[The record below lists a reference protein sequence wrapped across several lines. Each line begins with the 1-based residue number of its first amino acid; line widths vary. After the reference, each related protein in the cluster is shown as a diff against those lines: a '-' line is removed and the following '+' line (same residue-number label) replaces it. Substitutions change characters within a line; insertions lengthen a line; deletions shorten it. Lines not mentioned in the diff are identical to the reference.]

1 MKTVWK
7 FEALDTLFF
16 RDSRPMNAGETVW
29 IESQFP
35 PTGRT
40 LQGAVRTAVLNHQA
54 VTYHEFLN
62 ASEPH
67 PLKAE
72 IGDADSL
79 GKLSLTGPILFK
91 DGLAFFPTPLD
102 LVQRQLGSETHFTLL
117 KPAPR
122 PVSSDLGNIRFPA
135 LTEDAEPGYKPLSG
149 YCLDQS
155 GMDMLLNG
163 NIGAGLSSHLHPLAS
178 SNRNESPLVCREPK
192 MGLARDNL
200 NKTAKEGNLY
210 AIAPVRPAPAVQIAV
225 SVEGLKESLY
235 PSSIFVQRLGGEGK
249 MAAVT
254 VEPKDWELPKPP
266 KWEDDN
272 EIRFKIICI
281 TPADMPGDGWL
292 PDENFRENESEE
304 GLGWA
309 VKAHGASFE
318 IVSACIGKP
327 FKQGGW
333 NHAMRFPR
341 PLCSFVPPG
350 SVYFCRAAIN
360 QKNNVLALH
369 GEKLGRQTEYGFGLV
384 LVGCW

>member
-1 MKTVWK
+1 VKTVWK

-16 RDSRPMNAGETVW
+16 RDSRPMNAGESVW

-54 VTYHEFLN
+54 VTYHDFLN

-67 PLKAE
+67 PLKTE

-79 GKLSLTGPILFK
+79 GKLSLTGPILSK
-91 DGLAFFPTPLD
+91 EDLSFFPAPLD
-102 LVQRQLGSETHFTLL
+102 LVCSQQGGETSFALL
-117 KPAPR
+117 KPATR
-122 PVSSDLGNIRFPA
+122 PVLSDLGRIRFPR
-135 LTEDAEPGYKPLSG
+135 LSKDAGPGYKPLSG
-149 YCLDQS
+149 YCVDQS
-155 GMDMLLNG
+155 GMERLLKS
-163 NIGAGLSSHLHPLAS
+163 NIDAELFSHLRLLAS
-178 SNRNESPLVCREPK
+178 SNRYDNPIICREPK

-200 NKTAKEGNLY
+200 KKTAKEGNLY
-210 AIAPVRPAPAVQIAV
+210 AIAPVRPTHAVQIAV

-235 PSSIFVQRLGGEGK
+235 PPDIFVQRLGGEGK
-249 MAAVT
+249 MASVT
-254 VEPKDWELPKPP
+254 VEPGDWKLPKPDIS
-266 KWEDDN
+266 EDEN
-272 EIRFKIICI
+272 EIRFKIVCI

-292 PDENFRENESEE
+292 PDEDFRDSESEE
-304 GLGWA
+304 GIGWM
-309 VKAHGASFE
+309 VNAHGASFE
-318 IVSACIGKP
+318 IISACIGKP
-327 FKQGGW
+327 FRQGGW
-333 NHAMRFPR
+333 NHAIRFPR

-360 QKNNVLALH
+360 QKSNVLALH